1 MVLFM
6 DGAIVEFSQT
16 FILYS
21 KRKIQH
27 HQKKLL
33 EKQTKR
39 FPTKLFD
46 FLFHIVLKYTL
57 LWKSNLS
64 VFIKFLYCYAML
76 WTRLH
81 RRTLSISTAV
91 NISSETIV
99 VRSLDDR
106 LSDERSRWF
115 CKRGAGDC
123 TIFSQSVTNWK
134 L

>member
-1 MVLFM
+1 M
-6 DGAIVEFSQT
+6 DGAIVEFSQI

-57 LWKSNLS
+57 L
-64 VFIKFLYCYAML
+64 
-76 WTRLH
+76 
-81 RRTLSISTAV
+81 
-91 NISSETIV
+91 
-99 VRSLDDR
+99 
-106 LSDERSRWF
+106 
-115 CKRGAGDC
+115 
-123 TIFSQSVTNWK
+123 
-134 L
+134 

>member
-1 MVLFM
+1 M
-6 DGAIVEFSQT
+6 DGAIVEFSQI

-57 LWKSNLS
+57 LWKFYLLA
-64 VFIKFLYCYAML
+64 FIKFLHCHAIL
-76 WTRLH
+76 WPGLY
-81 RRTLSISTAV
+81 RRILSISTAV
-91 NISSETIV
+91 NVSSETIV
-99 VRSLDDR
+99 VRSWVRRFQAD
-106 LSDERSRWF
+106 
-115 CKRGAGDC
+115 
-123 TIFSQSVTNWK
+123 TNFQLTRRKVGKGVQYYSWG
-134 L
+134 

>member
-1 MVLFM
+1 MVLYM
-6 DGAIVEFSQT
+6 AGAIVEFSQI

-64 VFIKFLYCYAML
+64 VFKKNLYCYAML
-76 WTRLH
+76 WAGLH
-81 RRTLSISTAV
+81 RRILSILELA
-91 NISSETIV
+91 ET
-99 VRSLDDR
+99 
-106 LSDERSRWF
+106 
-115 CKRGAGDC
+115 
-123 TIFSQSVTNWK
+123 
-134 L
+134 

>member
-1 MVLFM
+1 M
-6 DGAIVEFSQT
+6 DGAIVEFSQI

-57 LWKSNLS
+57 LWKYYLS
-64 VFIKFLYCYAML
+64 VFIKSLYFYAML
-76 WTRLH
+76 WTAMLRLYY
-81 RRTLSISTAV
+81 
-91 NISSETIV
+91 
-99 VRSLDDR
+99 
-106 LSDERSRWF
+106 
-115 CKRGAGDC
+115 
-123 TIFSQSVTNWK
+123 IFTVSNK
-134 L
+134 LKIIKMRFSNPLKWAKNFIIRK